1 MSDYYVSLSEFL
13 AGVEKAYIRAYLNDD
28 PDLADKRNW
37 HPEDLSYNLSVI
49 IESIGAYSHYIIRE
63 RAIEDGYSQMR
74 MHLTEIFEDTKSTD
88 EKTTKKSKRG
98 RKNKKS

>member
-1 MSDYYVSLSEFL
+1 MSDYHVSLREFL
-13 AGVEKAYIRAYLNDD
+13 AGVEQAYIRAYLNDD

-49 IESIGAYSHYIIRE
+49 IESIGAYSHYLIRE
-63 RAIEDGYSQMR
+63 RVIEQRYQQMQFDR
-74 MHLTEIFEDTKSTD
+74 MFEEFDPYAAKPV
-88 EKTTKKSKRG
+88 KKSKKG